1 MKFKELQERSGEE
14 LDKMLGETREK
25 LRALRAAVAV
35 SRHPKVR
42 DIRVARQTL
51 ARILTLL
58 SAGKKKA

>member
-1 MKFKELQERSGEE
+1 MKLKELQDRSREE

-35 SRHPKVR
+35 AKHPKVR
-42 DIRVARQTL
+42 DIRVARQTI

-58 SAGKKKA
+58 KAGEKKS

>member
-1 MKFKELQERSGEE
+1 MKFKELKERSGGE

-35 SRHPKVR
+35 ARHPKVR

-58 SAGKKKA
+58 NVDKKKA

>member
-1 MKFKELQERSGEE
+1 MKFKELQERPTGE

-42 DIRVARQTL
+42 EIRVARQTL

-58 SAGKKKA
+58 SAEKKKA

>member
-42 DIRVARQTL
+42 EIRVARQTL